1 MKNYSISVEWY
12 NEIKALVPMEN
23 PYFITEDN
31 LAGYVEVDILDEKL
45 FERISIKLGWMK
57 DEYAMS
63 LEKALA
69 KYMENIMEKVEN
81 HSMAL
86 DGLFECHSC
95 PFAERCRESAEH
107 DDDIRC
113 GEFIKN
119 MLTDGSLYKA

>member
-12 NEIKALVPMEN
+12 NEIKNLVPMEN
-23 PYFITEDN
+23 PCFITN
-31 LAGYVEVDILDEKL
+31 QVEVDILDEEL
-45 FERISIKLGWMK
+45 FERISIKLGWMQ

-69 KYMENIMEKVEN
+69 KYMENIMEKVGN
-81 HSMAL
+81 HSMVL

-95 PFAERCRESAEH
+95 PFAKRCRESAEH

-113 GEFIKN
+113 GEFIKS